1 MQSVEIDQHR
11 VQEDSPGKDRVGW
24 AVILLVLA
32 NVIVGLSA
40 STFGDGR
47 VVVLSVFVTLVSA
60 ALVLLNAGLRR

>member
-1 MQSVEIDQHR
+1 MQSVEIEQDR
-11 VQEDSPGKDRVGW
+11 VQEGSPGKDRVGW

>member
-1 MQSVEIDQHR
+1 MHSVEIEQDR
-11 VQEDSPGKDRVGW
+11 VQEGSPGKDRVGW